1 MTEKWWLRMEKIIR
15 LHTMTKIK
23 KFSPNQGTIPERW
36 TGWLRV
42 YKEIFGAILGSIQI
56 AQPVREQLFGRTTV
70 CTNSCSREQLFTQKV
85 VTRSYDSTEC
95 ESSSSHHRKHGW
107 FRSLQLETN
116 NTPPKTNGLC
126 TTFES

>member
-1 MTEKWWLRMEKIIR
+1 M
-15 LHTMTKIK
+15 IK
-23 KFSPNQGTIPERW
+23 NGKNHSATYHDQNKKVFPKSRNDSRTLNWVIES
-36 TGWLRV
+36 L